1 MAHLDSVFKSPAKTP
16 RLSKAHQTKVKYL
29 SGGECKKL
37 SIALELIDNPVVA
50 SSLISGWTNQVP
62 SNNFKKIE

>member
-50 SSLISGWTNQVP
+50 SSLISG
-62 SNNFKKIE
+62 

>member
-1 MAHLDSVFKSPAKTP
+1 MAHLDSVFESPAKTAL

-37 SIALELIDNPVVA
+37 SIALELIDNPVV
-50 SSLISGWTNQVP
+50 LFLDEPTRYQVT
-62 SNNFKKIE
+62 I